1 MISLWLLLAMSALL
15 AVASALLYGAMQ
27 AAASVSGTKNGL
39 SAQYAAESG
48 AVWALEYIKENGFP
62 EETLTVTLDLGED
75 AACRVVLRTDEDDGP
90 VADLRG
96 EKVSTGSL
104 RYIQMTVETDETGVM
119 VRSVTNKRETW

>member
-1 MISLWLLLAMSALL
+1 MALWLLLAMAALVS
-15 AVASALLYGAMQ
+15 VASALVIGAAVGPAT
-27 AAASVSGTKNGL
+27 AAGRRDGL
-39 SAQYAAESG
+39 TAQYAAESG

-104 RYIQMTVETDETGVM
+104 RYIQMTVETDKTGVI